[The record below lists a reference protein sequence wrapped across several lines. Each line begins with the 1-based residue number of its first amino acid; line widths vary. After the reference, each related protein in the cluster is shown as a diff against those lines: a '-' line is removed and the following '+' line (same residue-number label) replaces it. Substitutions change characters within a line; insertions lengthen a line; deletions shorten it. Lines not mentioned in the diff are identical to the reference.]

1 MVNSKKL
8 LNLIDHIDNTFL
20 LYKKKFK
27 DSSFETDWKIFSYV
41 IKNHSNNKTT
51 SITSIINY
59 SNLPHATGIRRINK
73 LIKNKK
79 LYKKSKTKSGKS
91 FSIHPSSKLIQ
102 DFELFLN
109 DLYQSI
115 NFDDDV
121 KKNLFVHDAG
131 ENFPFEKNEFDLV
144 FSLATLHNLKINKH

>member
-1 MVNSKKL
+1 MVNNKKL
-8 LNLIDHIDNTFL
+8 ISLIDHIDNTFL

-41 IKNHSNNKTT
+41 IKNHTNNKIT

-79 LYKKSKTKSGKS
+79 LYKKSKSKSGKS

-115 NFDDDV
+115 NFDDEV
-121 KKNLFVHDAG
+121 KKNFT
-131 ENFPFEKNEFDLV
+131 ETMPLV
-144 FSLATLHNLKINKH
+144 NSITSRYVLYPRIH

>member
-1 MVNSKKL
+1 MVNNKKL

-79 LYKKSKTKSGKS
+79 LYKKSKSKSGKS

-115 NFDDDV
+115 NFDDEF
-121 KKNLFVHDAG
+121 KKSYT
-131 ENFPFEKNEFDLV
+131 ETMPLV
-144 FSLATLHNLKINKH
+144 NSITSRYVLYPRIH

>member
-1 MVNSKKL
+1 MINDKELIS
-8 LNLIDHIDNTFL
+8 LIDHIDNTFL

-27 DSSFETDWKIFSYV
+27 DSNFETDWKIFSYV
-41 IKNHSNNKTT
+41 IKNHSNNKIT

-79 LYKKSKTKSGKS
+79 LYKKSKSKSGKS

-115 NFDDDV
+115 NYDDEV
-121 KKNLFVHDAG
+121 KKNYT
-131 ENFPFEKNEFDLV
+131 ETMPLV
-144 FSLATLHNLKINKH
+144 NSITSRYVLYPRIH

>member
-1 MVNSKKL
+1 MINDKKL
-8 LNLIDHIDNTFL
+8 ISLIDHIDNTFL

-41 IKNHSNNKTT
+41 IKNHSNNKIT

-79 LYKKSKTKSGKS
+79 LYKKSKSKSGKS

-115 NFDDDV
+115 NFDDEV
-121 KKNLFVHDAG
+121 KKNYT
-131 ENFPFEKNEFDLV
+131 ETMPLV
-144 FSLATLHNLKINKH
+144 NSMASRYVLYPRIH

>member
-1 MVNSKKL
+1 MINNKKL
-8 LNLIDHIDNTFL
+8 ISLIDHIDNTFL

-41 IKNHSNNKTT
+41 IKNHSNNKIT

-79 LYKKSKTKSGKS
+79 LYKKSKSKSGKS

-115 NFDDDV
+115 NFDDEV
-121 KKNLFVHDAG
+121 KKNYT
-131 ENFPFEKNEFDLV
+131 ETMPLV
-144 FSLATLHNLKINKH
+144 NSITSRYVLYPRIH

>member
-1 MVNSKKL
+1 MVNNKKL

-79 LYKKSKTKSGKS
+79 LYKKSKSKSGKS

-109 DLYQSI
+109 DLSQSI
-115 NFDDDV
+115 NFDDEV
-121 KKNLFVHDAG
+121 KKNYT
-131 ENFPFEKNEFDLV
+131 ETMPLV
-144 FSLATLHNLKINKH
+144 NSITSRYVLYPRIH

>member
-1 MVNSKKL
+1 MVNNKKL
-8 LNLIDHIDNTFL
+8 LKLIDHIDNTFL

-79 LYKKSKTKSGKS
+79 LYKKSKSKSGKS

-121 KKNLFVHDAG
+121 KKNYT
-131 ENFPFEKNEFDLV
+131 ETMPLV
-144 FSLATLHNLKINKH
+144 NSITSRYVLYPRIH

>member
-1 MVNSKKL
+1 MVNKKL
-8 LNLIDHIDNTFL
+8 QKLIDHIDNTFL

-41 IKNHSNNKTT
+41 IKNHSNNKIT

-79 LYKKSKTKSGKS
+79 LYKKTKTKSGKS

-115 NFDDDV
+115 NYDDEV
-121 KKNLFVHDAG
+121 KKNYT
-131 ENFPFEKNEFDLV
+131 ETMPLV
-144 FSLATLHNLKINKH
+144 NSITSRYVLYPRIH

>member
-1 MVNSKKL
+1 MVNKKL
-8 LNLIDHIDNTFL
+8 QKLIDHIDNTFL

-41 IKNHSNNKTT
+41 IKNHSNNKIT

-115 NFDDDV
+115 NYDDEV
-121 KKNLFVHDAG
+121 KKNYT
-131 ENFPFEKNEFDLV
+131 ETMPLV
-144 FSLATLHNLKINKH
+144 NSITSRYVLYPRIH

>member
-1 MVNSKKL
+1 VVDNKKL
-8 LNLIDHIDNTFL
+8 ISLIDHIDNTFL

-41 IKNHSNNKTT
+41 IKNHSNNKIT

-79 LYKKSKTKSGKS
+79 LYKKSKSKSGKS

-115 NFDDDV
+115 NFDDEV
-121 KKNLFVHDAG
+121 KKNYT
-131 ENFPFEKNEFDLV
+131 ETMPLV
-144 FSLATLHNLKINKH
+144 NSITSRYVLYPRIH

>member
-1 MVNSKKL
+1 MVNNKKL

-79 LYKKSKTKSGKS
+79 LYKKSKSKSGKS

-121 KKNLFVHDAG
+121 KKNYT
-131 ENFPFEKNEFDLV
+131 ETMPLV
-144 FSLATLHNLKINKH
+144 NSITSRYVLYPRIH

>member
-1 MVNSKKL
+1 MINKKL

-27 DSSFETDWKIFSYV
+27 ESSFETDWKIFSYV
-41 IKNHSNNKTT
+41 IKNHLNNKIT

-102 DFELFLN
+102 DFELFLH

-115 NFDDDV
+115 NFDDEV
-121 KKNLFVHDAG
+121 KKNYT
-131 ENFPFEKNEFDLV
+131 ETMPLV
-144 FSLATLHNLKINKH
+144 NSITSRYVLYPRIH

>member
-1 MVNSKKL
+1 MVDNKKL
-8 LNLIDHIDNTFL
+8 ISLIDHIDNTFL

-41 IKNHSNNKTT
+41 IKNHSNNKIT

-79 LYKKSKTKSGKS
+79 LYKKSKSKSGKS

-121 KKNLFVHDAG
+121 KKNYT
-131 ENFPFEKNEFDLV
+131 ETMPLV
-144 FSLATLHNLKINKH
+144 NSITSRYVLYPRIH

>member
-1 MVNSKKL
+1 MVNNKKL

-41 IKNHSNNKTT
+41 IKNHSNNKIT

-79 LYKKSKTKSGKS
+79 LYKKSKSKSGKS

-102 DFELFLN
+102 EFELFLN

-115 NFDDDV
+115 NFDDEV
-121 KKNLFVHDAG
+121 KKNYT
-131 ENFPFEKNEFDLV
+131 ETIPLV
-144 FSLATLHNLKINKH
+144 NSITSRYVLYPRIH

>member
-1 MVNSKKL
+1 MVNNKKL
-8 LNLIDHIDNTFL
+8 LKLIDHIDNTFL

-41 IKNHSNNKTT
+41 IKNHTNNKIT

-79 LYKKSKTKSGKS
+79 LYKKSKSKSGKS

-121 KKNLFVHDAG
+121 KKNYT
-131 ENFPFEKNEFDLV
+131 ETMPLV
-144 FSLATLHNLKINKH
+144 NSITSRYVLYPRIH

>member
-1 MVNSKKL
+1 MVNNKKL
-8 LNLIDHIDNTFL
+8 LKLIDHIDNTFL

-41 IKNHSNNKTT
+41 IKNHSNNKIT

-79 LYKKSKTKSGKS
+79 LYKKSKSKSGKS

-121 KKNLFVHDAG
+121 KKNYT
-131 ENFPFEKNEFDLV
+131 ETMPLV
-144 FSLATLHNLKINKH
+144 NSITSRYVLYPRIH

>member
-1 MVNSKKL
+1 MINDKKL
-8 LNLIDHIDNTFL
+8 ISLIDHIDNTFL

-59 SNLPHATGIRRINK
+59 SNLPHATGIRRVNK

-121 KKNLFVHDAG
+121 KKNYT
-131 ENFPFEKNEFDLV
+131 ETMPLV
-144 FSLATLHNLKINKH
+144 NSITSRYVLYPRIH

>member
-1 MVNSKKL
+1 MVNNKKL

-79 LYKKSKTKSGKS
+79 LYKKSKSKSGKS

-102 DFELFLN
+102 DFEFFLN

-115 NFDDDV
+115 NFDDEV
-121 KKNLFVHDAG
+121 KKNYT
-131 ENFPFEKNEFDLV
+131 ETMPLV
-144 FSLATLHNLKINKH
+144 NSITSRYVLYPRIH

>member
-1 MVNSKKL
+1 MVNNKKL
-8 LNLIDHIDNTFL
+8 LKLIDHIDNTFL

-41 IKNHSNNKTT
+41 IKNHSNNKIT

-59 SNLPHATGIRRINK
+59 SNLPHATGLRRINK

-79 LYKKSKTKSGKS
+79 LYKKSKSKSGKS

-115 NFDDDV
+115 NYDDEV
-121 KKNLFVHDAG
+121 KKNYT
-131 ENFPFEKNEFDLV
+131 ETMPLV
-144 FSLATLHNLKINKH
+144 NSITSRYVLYPRIH

>member
-1 MVNSKKL
+1 MVNNRKL

-27 DSSFETDWKIFSYV
+27 DSNFEADWKIFSYV
-41 IKNHSNNKTT
+41 IKNHSSNKTT

-121 KKNLFVHDAG
+121 KKNYT
-131 ENFPFEKNEFDLV
+131 ETMPLV
-144 FSLATLHNLKINKH
+144 NSITSRYVLYPRIH